1 MADMTACLQAADFED
16 VVWIERFSSLEAMR
30 YDTPTIDNVC
40 LARHACDDTHAAPPP
55 VLDRQMMRPA
65 RQHVALTAGYIR
77 ETRTTTSFSS
87 CNSRVSFS
95 KLSGGDPDTLF
106 GGVENTMQGFSH

>member
-16 VVWIERFSSLEAMR
+16 VLWIERFSNLEAMR

-65 RQHVALTAGYIR
+65 RQHVALTEGYIR
-77 ETRTTTSFSS
+77 ETRATTSFSS
-87 CNSRVSFS
+87 CNSRGIPVRSRDGHIGKAEEPVKPIRS
-95 KLSGGDPDTLF
+95 SR
-106 GGVENTMQGFSH
+106 